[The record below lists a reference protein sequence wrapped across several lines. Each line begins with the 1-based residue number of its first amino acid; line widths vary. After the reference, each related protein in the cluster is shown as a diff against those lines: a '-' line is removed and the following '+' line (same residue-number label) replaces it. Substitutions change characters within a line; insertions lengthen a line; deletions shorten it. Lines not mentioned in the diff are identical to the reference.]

1 MKLVVECS
9 WTHAR
14 KIAETS
20 FTSCGTQTIPINESN
35 GRYLV
40 KNVIS
45 LTDLPAYET
54 SAMDGWAVSNAGPW
68 KIVGEV
74 RTGFINDLKL
84 KAGECAKISTGGV
97 VPKGATAVVPWESAT
112 EKDNLVNGIL
122 SPTTHIR
129 PVGAEAKNGDVI
141 LSAGTKITPPII
153 GLLAGCGHDNVT
165 VTRQPKIAIFFLG
178 DELLQEGLPTN
189 GAVRDALG
197 CQLPSL
203 LEMYGAKVAVASFLT
218 DKLNVLISAIS
229 SVLNQVDLIITTGG
243 TADGPKDFV
252 KPAIAHF
259 SGEYLIDRVMVRP
272 GYHILLAKV
281 QNSIP
286 LLALPGNPQSAIA
299 ALTAFGEPLI
309 NSLQG
314 APLHPLKEIKLTQPL
329 STPKDSWRMVPGN
342 LTDQGFEVARYLG
355 SNMLRGLAYSQ
366 GFALLAPGE
375 HSANH
380 LARWLPLPV

>member
-1 MKLVVECS
+1 MNLIEECS

-20 FTSCGTQTIPINESN
+20 FTACGTQTIPINDSN
-35 GRYLV
+35 GRYLANQV
-40 KNVIS
+40 TS
-45 LTDLPAYET
+45 LTDLPAYGT
-54 SAMDGWAVSNAGPW
+54 SAMDGWAISSTGPW

-97 VPKGATAVVPWESAT
+97 VPEGANAVLPWESAT
-112 EKDNLVNGIL
+112 EKDGTINGML
-122 SPTTHIR
+122 SSTTHIR
-129 PVGAEAKNGDVI
+129 PIGAEAKNGEVI
-141 LSAGTKITPPII
+141 LSAGAKITPPII
-153 GLLAGCGHDNVT
+153 GLLAGCGHDEVR

-178 DELLQEGLPTN
+178 DELLQKGLPTN

-203 LEMYGAKVAVASFLT
+203 LEMYGAKVEVASFLS
-218 DKLNVLISAIS
+218 DQLNFLISAIS
-229 SVLNQVDLIITTGG
+229 AVLTEVDLIITTGG

-272 GYHILLAKV
+272 GYHILLAKI

-286 LLALPGNPQSAIA
+286 LLALPGNPQSAVA

-309 NSLQG
+309 NALQG
-314 APLHPLKEIKLTQPL
+314 APVHPLKEIRLTQPL

-342 LTDQGFEVARYLG
+342 LTDQGFEVAQYLG

-366 GFALLAPGE
+366 GFALLEPGD
-375 HSANH
+375 HPANH
-380 LARWLPLPV
+380 LAHWLPLPV